1 MKLTK
6 NRFLIPYKKKPIAV
20 EEIQHH
26 GPPFDHFRIAAFILC
41 NFNKIILLFL
51 PSGDLQRQLSDDPIT
66 VQLGILIGIFFYADF
81 LGNRLAV
88 VYFFNPNPGG
98 LVANMTSKT

>member
-1 MKLTK
+1 LNLRGLVISK
-6 NRFLIPYKKKPIAV
+6 NYF
-20 EEIQHH
+20 
-26 GPPFDHFRIAAFILC
+26 
-41 NFNKIILLFL
+41 LFL

-88 VYFFNPNPGG
+88 VYLFNPNPGG
-98 LVANMTSKT
+98 LVANTYDFQNIKQL